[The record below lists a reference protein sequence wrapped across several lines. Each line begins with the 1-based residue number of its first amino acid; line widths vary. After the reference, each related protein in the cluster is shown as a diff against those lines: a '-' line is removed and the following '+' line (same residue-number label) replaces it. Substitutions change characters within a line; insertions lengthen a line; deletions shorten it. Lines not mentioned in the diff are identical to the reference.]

1 MNERSLTVPGAPV
14 YGKLAA
20 AHRAGEDSSFLVATT
35 RPAPT
40 AKAPAPKRKADDEA
54 CEVTAAAAL
63 DDKRRAAKAL
73 TGPRAAAFATR
84 ENMLQIKGGR
94 IVVWK
99 NQTAR
104 EENQGTILAHPR
116 KTSIFSRPP
125 KVIFPRQNR
134 TRSTAVHC
142 STTQHVPEAQYSRHN
157 CTQSR
162 LPRRACSFGEWRREK
177 VVLQLV
183 PLFFPRVTKPARTQH
198 RVSNGQRFQLRFFG
212 ESFASSYFD

>member
-94 IVVWK
+94 IVDWK

-104 EENQGTILAHPR
+104 EENQGTILVHPR
-116 KTSIFSRPP
+116 
-125 KVIFPRQNR
+125 
-134 TRSTAVHC
+134 
-142 STTQHVPEAQYSRHN
+142 
-157 CTQSR
+157 
-162 LPRRACSFGEWRREK
+162 
-177 VVLQLV
+177 
-183 PLFFPRVTKPARTQH
+183 
-198 RVSNGQRFQLRFFG
+198 
-212 ESFASSYFD
+212 